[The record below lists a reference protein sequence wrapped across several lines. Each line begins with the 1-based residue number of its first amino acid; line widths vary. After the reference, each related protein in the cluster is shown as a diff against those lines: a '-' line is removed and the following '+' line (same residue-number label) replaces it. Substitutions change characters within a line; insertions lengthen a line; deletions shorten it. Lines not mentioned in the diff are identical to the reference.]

1 MRKTMWAAT
10 LLSLLVLLVA
20 GPDAEAGPIGS
31 LNVQDGHV
39 LIAEVGPGV
48 DAVPASQTLN
58 GVWSWFFVIDD
69 LSVPVTNP
77 TVTVDSGYPVS
88 AFPGGLAGATSFP
101 VSLSQAGLI
110 PGESFFPNANFVS
123 NIPVTM
129 SPGFDSSRSVSPRTI
144 PVGGGHQQ
152 LTITITPRTTL
163 GGYKVAIYNSVP
175 GVSVSQVSGPVNWND
190 LQAGTT
196 YTIVYDLAVPNPFGV
211 PFSYEPNVHVNGGV
225 SSTRDCCIGP
235 TNAISFPDPTLDGG
249 TPGRGHVT
257 YSVEQTVDSWSIDNA
272 TFLEVSYGGLLVLPP
287 TSKGQCID
295 GGWQQFGMFK
305 NQGDCVSYIASK
317 GSNPPG

>member
-1 MRKTMWAAT
+1 MRKTMWVAT

-101 VSLSQAGLI
+101 VS
-110 PGESFFPNANFVS
+110 
-123 NIPVTM
+123 
-129 SPGFDSSRSVSPRTI
+129 
-144 PVGGGHQQ
+144 
-152 LTITITPRTTL
+152 
-163 GGYKVAIYNSVP
+163 
-175 GVSVSQVSGPVNWND
+175 VSGPVAV
-190 LQAGTT
+190 LAGTLNFVMIEKLSVNT
-196 YTIVYDLAVPNPFGV
+196 ESGTLEKLKLSIFG
-211 PFSYEPNVHVNGGV
+211 FG
-225 SSTRDCCIGP
+225 
-235 TNAISFPDPTLDGG
+235 
-249 TPGRGHVT
+249 
-257 YSVEQTVDSWSIDNA
+257 NA
-272 TFLEVSYGGLLVLPP
+272 TSPAPSTLGFQVSFSGIRYSSEGVLLF
-287 TSKGQCID
+287 T
-295 GGWQQFGMFK
+295 
-305 NQGDCVSYIASK
+305 
-317 GSNPPG
+317 